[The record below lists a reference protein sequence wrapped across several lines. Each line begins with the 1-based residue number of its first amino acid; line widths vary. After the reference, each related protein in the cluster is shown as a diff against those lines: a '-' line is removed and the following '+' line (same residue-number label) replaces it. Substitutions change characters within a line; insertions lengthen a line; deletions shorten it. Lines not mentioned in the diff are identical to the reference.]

1 MTNVESYILYIF
13 PFLNKLPT
21 RKNKIF
27 NSAVK
32 DFDKF
37 VFEIIDLKRIEL
49 AKRKKLNEKKK
60 CNNEELLISM
70 LEASEQE
77 NLNIG
82 TKDLRDNIINFFS
95 AGNDSKYYL

>member
-1 MTNVESYILYIF
+1 MDHVESYILYVI
-13 PFLNKLPT
+13 PLLNRLPT

-27 NSAVK
+27 NSAIR

-60 CNNEELLISM
+60 SNNNEELLVSM

-77 NLNIG
+77 NINIG
-82 TKDLRDNIINFFS
+82 KKDLRDNIINFFS
-95 AGNDSKYYL
+95 AGNDSK